1 MGLQF
6 NVCGFANC
14 YLVYNK
20 VLGTYDWAV
29 DNGLPVVIIA
39 LANVA
44 LIVRVIRQKR
54 RRQQL
59 VSWRKQRR
67 MTLQLLSISCLYFFA
82 WFPNLIIG
90 VVQQLFLPTFL
101 IQIQTDY
108 IFDLIYLICLLLPW
122 VCLGLFPEF
131 TNWIWN
137 RLYRRHHNAIRPTN
151 TLTL

>member
-1 MGLQF
+1 L
-6 NVCGFANC
+6 NVCGLKIC
-14 YLVYNK
+14 YSVYNK
-20 VLGTYDWAV
+20 ALGTFDWTV
-29 DNGLPVVIIA
+29 DNGLPVVIII

-44 LIVRVIRQKR
+44 LIVRVIKQKR

-67 MTLQLLSISCLYFFA
+67 MTLQLLGISCLYLFI
-82 WFPNLIIG
+82 WFPNLMIIL
-90 VVQQLFLPTFL
+90 VQLLFLPTFL
-101 IQIQTDY
+101 VKIQFDY
-108 IFDLIYLICLLLPW
+108 IYDLLYLICLLLPW

-151 TLTL
+151 NIAL